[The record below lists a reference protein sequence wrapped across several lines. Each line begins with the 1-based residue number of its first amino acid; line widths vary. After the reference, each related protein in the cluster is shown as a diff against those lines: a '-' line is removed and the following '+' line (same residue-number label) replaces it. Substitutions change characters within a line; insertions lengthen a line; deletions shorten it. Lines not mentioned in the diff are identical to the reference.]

1 MVAAPTKTNI
11 DVLQNALDTAKT
23 YQDFDDSDEFNSSHM
38 SALTLESTL
47 DSERSDIRFS
57 WKSNSTRKIKPTKQQ
72 ETKKAMPAVVEVLS
86 PPASVASSKSKSL
99 CRLEQMCQQ
108 LNIMQRKEY
117 RNSKDIPATPLW
129 IQFTGWTSR
138 TFCSLK
144 QRYSTLHYPHCEK
157 GNI

>member
-57 WKSNSTRKIKPTKQQ
+57 WKSNSTRKIKPSTQQ

-86 PPASVASSKSKSL
+86 PATVASSKSKSL

-117 RNSKDIPATPLW
+117 RNSKGVPATPL
-129 IQFTGWTSR
+129 
-138 TFCSLK
+138 
-144 QRYSTLHYPHCEK
+144 
-157 GNI
+157 

>member
-57 WKSNSTRKIKPTKQQ
+57 WKSNSTRKIKPSTQQ

-86 PPASVASSKSKSL
+86 PATVPSSKSKSL

-108 LNIMQRKEY
+108 LNIMQ
-117 RNSKDIPATPLW
+117 
-129 IQFTGWTSR
+129 F
-138 TFCSLK
+138 
-144 QRYSTLHYPHCEK
+144 H
-157 GNI
+157 

>member
-1 MVAAPTKTNI
+1 MAAAPTKSTI
-11 DVLQNALDTAKT
+11 EILQNALDTAKT
-23 YQDFDDSDEFNSSHM
+23 YQDFDDSEEFNSGHM

-47 DSERSDIRFS
+47 DPERSDIRFS
-57 WKSNSTRKIKPTKQQ
+57 WKSNSTRKIKPTTQQ

-117 RNSKDIPATPLW
+117 RNSKGAPTTPL
-129 IQFTGWTSR
+129 
-138 TFCSLK
+138 
-144 QRYSTLHYPHCEK
+144 
-157 GNI
+157 